1 MICVI
6 PARGGSKRI
15 PRKNIVDFLGAP
27 LISYSVRAALDSGA
41 FERVIVSSDD
51 DEILGVAADFG
62 ARTLK
67 RPDEISGDFATTA
80 DVINHASSVSNLND
94 EDGVCCLY
102 ATAPLITGEILR
114 DAASKFDP
122 ARHAF
127 YFSACEFEY
136 PIWRGF
142 GADGAMF
149 FPEFYA
155 SRSQDL
161 KRAFHDAGAFYFGS
175 VKSWRESPIFS
186 EKSAFYELP
195 RRLVCDIDTPEDL
208 EFAKV
213 LYEINYGKNA
223 VSRR

>member
-80 DVINHASSVSNLND
+80 DVINHASSVSNLN
-94 EDGVCCLY
+94 
-102 ATAPLITGEILR
+102 
-114 DAASKFDP
+114 
-122 ARHAF
+122 
-127 YFSACEFEY
+127 
-136 PIWRGF
+136 
-142 GADGAMF
+142 
-149 FPEFYA
+149 
-155 SRSQDL
+155 
-161 KRAFHDAGAFYFGS
+161 
-175 VKSWRESPIFS
+175 
-186 EKSAFYELP
+186 EK
-195 RRLVCDIDTPEDL
+195 
-208 EFAKV
+208 
-213 LYEINYGKNA
+213 N
-223 VSRR
+223 